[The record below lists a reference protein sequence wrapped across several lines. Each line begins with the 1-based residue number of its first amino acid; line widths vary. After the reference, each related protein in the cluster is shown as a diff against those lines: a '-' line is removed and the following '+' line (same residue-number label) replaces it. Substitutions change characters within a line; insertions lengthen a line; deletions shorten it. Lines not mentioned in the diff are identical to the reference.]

1 METKFEEMVQL
12 LQLAIELIEQR
23 LALMEKDVRFLK
35 MLSGDT
41 SLEE

>member
-1 METKFEEMVQL
+1 METKLEEMIQL

-23 LALMEKDVRFLK
+23 LVLLEKDVRFLK